1 MTTTAEFIAQIPQP
15 YSRGAVATWVGLVLA
30 QVPADQVAVTEAPP
44 REPEKVQV
52 HLPAIEAEMY
62 RQLIARFGTNS
73 SLKDATGQLTDDPNI
88 PLLFLWGLNDKYG
101 LGLRLETM
109 VSRDGILQYDVRQ
122 HR

>member
-15 YSRGAVATWVGLVLA
+15 YSVGAIEQWVSIVLA
-30 QVPADQVAVTEAPP
+30 QVPADQAAVTEAPP

-52 HLPAIEAEMY
+52 RLPALEAEMY
-62 RQLIARFGTNS
+62 RQLIARFGTDP
-73 SLKDATGQLTDDPNI
+73 SLKDANGQETDDPNI

-109 VSRDGILQYDVRQ
+109 VSRNGILQYDVRR